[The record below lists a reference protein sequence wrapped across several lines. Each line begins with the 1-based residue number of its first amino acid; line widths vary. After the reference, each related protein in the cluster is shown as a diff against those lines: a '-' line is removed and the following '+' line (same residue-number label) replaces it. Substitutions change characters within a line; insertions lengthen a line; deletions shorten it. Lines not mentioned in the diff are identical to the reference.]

1 MTALSEVESSSP
13 APIGEVGTFCPRE
26 RRKFVLIAAILA
38 SALGFIDGSILAI
51 AIPAIRIDLSASL
64 VDAQWISNAYAL
76 TLSALIL
83 VGGAAGDRFGLR
95 KTFIAGIILFVVASM
110 ACALAPDATT
120 LIAFRAIQGIG
131 AAIMV
136 PCSLA
141 IIAKAYPKSE
151 RGQAIGI
158 WAAASALTTALGP
171 VIGGFV
177 LSAFEP
183 GIWRAIFAINLPLG
197 GLAVFILAAKVPSDS
212 PAARRAL
219 DLAGAAL
226 ATIGF
231 GALAFGLTALSAE
244 DQSSGAMAAV
254 ASILI
259 GLVVLCVFVGWE
271 LRQRDPMV
279 ELRLFSNG
287 PFAGA
292 NIATFFLY
300 FSLSAI
306 MFYLPMLLIAGW
318 GLTSAEVGFTF
329 VPLSAAIALLSR
341 RIGKWS
347 DRTGP
352 RTPIALGSLLVAVAF
367 AGLAV
372 IAALHIHAFWGGV
385 FPMMVVMG
393 LGMAFVVSPLSTAVM
408 TAVEDRDTGA
418 ASGINN
424 AVARIAGLVAVA
436 AMGAVAAYV
445 YVVSLDTQSV
455 QTLPGYG
462 EPVLEKLEPALETV
476 RLGASDSAFAAVAT
490 ITAVLC
496 VVSALVAWVSVSNS
510 PAPAAAQAA
519 AGIDG

>member
-1 MTALSEVESSSP
+1 MTALEDAETFS
-13 APIGEVGTFCPRE
+13 ATRIGETGTFCPRE
-26 RRKFVLIAAILA
+26 RRKFVLVAAILA
-38 SALGFIDGSILAI
+38 SALGFIDGSILTI
-51 AIPAIRIDLSASL
+51 AIPAIRTDLSASL

-95 KTFIAGIILFVVASM
+95 KTFITGIVLFVLASM
-110 ACALAPDATT
+110 ACAVAPDAGT

-177 LSAFEP
+177 LSYFDP

-197 GLAVFILAAKVPSDS
+197 GLAVFILATKVPADH

-219 DLAGAAL
+219 DLTGAGL

-244 DQSSGAMAAV
+244 DESSGALAAV
-254 ASILI
+254 VAIGI
-259 GLVVLCVFVGWE
+259 GLVVLAVFVIWE

-279 ELRLFSNG
+279 ELRLFANG
-287 PFAGA
+287 PFSGA

-306 MFYLPMLLIAGW
+306 MFYLPMLLIVGW

-341 RIGKWS
+341 RIGRWS
-347 DRTGP
+347 DRIGP
-352 RTPIALGSLLVAVAF
+352 RVPIALGSLLVAVAF

-372 IAALHIHAFWGGV
+372 IAGLGVHAFWAGV

-393 LGMAFVVSPLSTAVM
+393 FGMALVVSPLSTAIM

-436 AMGAVAAYV
+436 AMGAVAASV
-445 YVVSLDTQSV
+445 YAVSVGSQPA
-455 QTLPGYG
+455 QAMPGYG
-462 EPVLEKLEPALETV
+462 EPVAQPLAPAMEAV
-476 RLGASDSAFAAVAT
+476 RLGASDSAFAAVAA
-490 ITAVLC
+490 ITALLC
-496 VVSALVAWVSVSNS
+496 VISAVVAWLSVAG
-510 PAPAAAQAA
+510 APARAQSIS
-519 AGIDG
+519 GLEV